1 VFGATKLS
9 LKDTTGADTYKWVPR
24 ETLNFSVDTR
34 LPFEQKI
41 SVGLG
46 GTWRSKTSTED
57 SYTGFEVRQDAYVLL
72 NAFARWDATEHM
84 QVKVN
89 VNNLS
94 DEKYI
99 TSLYSVGYYG
109 APRNVQASFRYAF

>member
-1 VFGATKLS
+1 
-9 LKDTTGADTYKWVPR
+9 
-24 ETLNFSVDTR
+24 
-34 LPFEQKI
+34 
-41 SVGLG
+41 
-46 GTWRSKTSTED
+46 
-57 SYTGFEVRQDAYVLL
+57 
-72 NAFARWDATEHM
+72 M

-89 VNNLS
+89 LNNLS